1 MGGAGG
7 KQRRTPSRWVVA
19 CPAAETQNKAIA
31 RRIPMVTLLL
41 SLDLGA
47 RRLGHAEDFQ
57 NLSPSFGLV
66 GVIGSR
72 SGTACE
78 NMNHRRRDAR

>member
-1 MGGAGG
+1 
-7 KQRRTPSRWVVA
+7 
-19 CPAAETQNKAIA
+19 
-31 RRIPMVTLLL
+31 MVTLLL

-72 SGTACE
+72 LGAACE
-78 NMNHRRRDAR
+78 NKNHRRGTRR